1 MHTAAKIIK
10 YELHDVV
17 RSKWVAFYGVFF
29 LLLTEGLLRF
39 GGGEAKA
46 LLSLVN
52 VVLMLIPLVG
62 VLFGAM
68 YLYNAREF
76 IEMLLA
82 QPVDRRSLFGGMYL
96 GLALPLALG
105 FAVGVGVPFAVRG
118 GAGAAG
124 SALALLL
131 ALGVGLTF
139 IFVALAFLLA
149 LGFEDRVKGLG
160 AAVLVWLGFTV
171 LYDGGVLLFLSL
183 FAGYPLE
190 TPVLALMLLNPVD
203 LARVALLMS
212 FDVAALMGYTGAL
225 FQRFFGGTA
234 GPLVAAGMLLLWLIA
249 PFLAGLRCFVR
260 RDF

>member
-39 GGGEAKA
+39 GGSEAKA

-52 VVLMLIPLVG
+52 VVLMLLPLVG

-105 FAVGVGVPFAVRG
+105 FVVGVGVPFAVRG

-183 FAGYPLE
+183 FADYPLE
-190 TPVLALMLLNPVD
+190 TPVLALMLFNPVD

-225 FQRFFGGTA
+225 FQRFFGGA
-234 GPLVAAGMLLLWLIA
+234 LGPVVATGMLLLWLA
-249 PFLAGLRCFVR
+249 VPLWAGLRRFQQK
-260 RDF
+260 DF